1 MKNHTIASGFVRTP
15 TPRYDVVIRTTS
27 HAVCV
32 KVRAFATIVFSDH
45 FGNELC
51 ERIGM
56 SFNDPPPDP
65 SI

>member
-15 TPRYDVVIRTTS
+15 TPRYDAVIRTTS
-27 HAVCV
+27 HAVWV
-32 KVRAFATIVFSDH
+32 EVRALAAIVFSDH

-65 SI
+65 SV